1 MERIFQIQSMT
12 GNTKEPSINLIKGS
26 FVLLFKERAP
36 IALPSILIS
45 KIEDKCLLN
54 VRQISYTASIS
65 TIHINVN
72 SHSMLAFGLAY

>member
-1 MERIFQIQSMT
+1 MT

-45 KIEDKCLLN
+45 KIGN
-54 VRQISYTASIS
+54 MS
-65 TIHINVN
+65 VN
-72 SHSMLAFGLAY
+72 IGIPAVPNDLHAD

>member
-1 MERIFQIQSMT
+1 MT

-65 TIHINVN
+65 TIHINIY
-72 SHSMLAFGLAY
+72 SHVHVQKGILYKLW